1 MNEIIASQIVNELT
15 VYSPKDLMSDTS
27 MLTTDQAELIAYS
40 LGREWQMP
48 TFKAKHF
55 VGNAQIHPYSKLKQ
69 YLLEINS
76 RESALE
82 RMIFDYKK
90 IDLALRRA
98 EHKITIT
105 EGFDREEA
113 EIERDEELRKKKST
127 LHKLKDLYNERQVF
141 LDLVEEFN
149 NSEEGR
155 MKDGTLIMDAIKDRN
170 KEEELERDYWTLRLA
185 KQSACDMIAYGRIG
199 VGNMEAVSMLDAR
212 QQEEVFQL
220 AADYVVRN
228 ENRMRKW
235 LTVAN
240 DDVRKNLTASE
251 LTQKLYLDEE

>member
-1 MNEIIASQIVNELT
+1 MNNIIASQIVNELT
-15 VYSPKDLMSDTS
+15 VYSSEDLISDTS
-27 MLTTDQAELIAYS
+27 NLTTDQAELIAYS

-90 IDLALRRA
+90 NDLALRRV

-113 EIERDEELRKKKST
+113 EIERDEELRKKKT
-127 LHKLKDLYNERQVF
+127 MLHKLKDLYNERQVF
-141 LDLVEEFN
+141 LDLIDEFN

-155 MKDGTLIMDAIKDRN
+155 MKDGTLIIDAIKDRN
-170 KEEELERDYWTLRLA
+170 KEEELEREYWTLRLA

-199 VGNMEAVSMLDAR
+199 VGNMEAVSMLDAK

>member
-1 MNEIIASQIVNELT
+1 MNDIITSEIVNTLT
-15 VYSPKDLMSDTS
+15 GYTPKDLITDTGN
-27 MLTTDQAELIAYS
+27 LTQPQAEIIAYS

-69 YLLEINS
+69 YLLEVNS
-76 RESALE
+76 RESSLE
-82 RMIFDYKK
+82 RMTFEYKK
-90 IDLALRRA
+90 IDLAMRRA
-98 EHKITIT
+98 EHKISIS

-141 LDLVEEFN
+141 LDLIDEFN
-149 NSEEGR
+149 ASPEGR

-199 VGNMEAVSMLDAR
+199 VGNMEAVSMLDGK

-240 DDVRKNLTASE
+240 DDVRKNLTASD

>member
-1 MNEIIASQIVNELT
+1 
-15 VYSPKDLMSDTS
+15 
-27 MLTTDQAELIAYS
+27 
-40 LGREWQMP
+40 
-48 TFKAKHF
+48 
-55 VGNAQIHPYSKLKQ
+55 
-69 YLLEINS
+69 LEINS

-90 IDLALRRA
+90 NDLALRRA

-113 EIERDEELRKKKST
+113 EIERDEELRKKKT
-127 LHKLKDLYNERQVF
+127 MLHKLKDLYNERQVF
-141 LDLVEEFN
+141 LDLIDEFN

-155 MKDGTLIMDAIKDRN
+155 MKDGTLIIDAIKDRN
-170 KEEELERDYWTLRLA
+170 KEEELEREYWTLRLA

-199 VGNMEAVSMLDAR
+199 VGNMEAVSMLDAK